1 MEVTMKKTIGQ
12 LVILAFLVALG
23 TSGFAQQTTGA
34 QKAPE
39 PDRAVVPL
47 SNPAKPAVINVSV
60 TRGSITVRGYEGKEV
75 IAEARIRE
83 KALGEGQ
90 DLMDMMGRSTE
101 RDARMAERLL
111 GQYTDLAKL
120 AGRGQE
126 EKKERS
132 HEGMKLITAA
142 LTGLTVVEENNTVNV
157 STESMRNSVDLTVQV
172 PYASSLSLKA
182 LMGGTIS
189 VENVSG
195 EIEVNGGMGAVT
207 LRNVSGS
214 AVVHTMNG
222 DIEATFAKIAPD
234 KPLSFSTMNGDIDV
248 TLPAD
253 IKADLK
259 LKSQMGNIYSDFDVS
274 LKQTPQKIEN
284 SGIGTKGEY
293 RIAFDKS
300 IYGTINGGGQEISF
314 NTFHGDIFL
323 RKKK

>member
-1 MEVTMKKTIGQ
+1 MKKTIGQ
-12 LVILAFLVALG
+12 LVILALLVSAGALA
-23 TSGFAQQTTGA
+23 FAQQTTSA
-34 QKAPE
+34 EKAPE

-47 SNPAKPAVINVSV
+47 SNPAKPATIKV
-60 TRGSITVRGYEGKEV
+60 TAMRGSITVRGYEGKEV

-83 KALGEGQ
+83 KALVEGQ
-90 DLMDMMGRSTE
+90 GLLETMGRS
-101 RDARMAERLL
+101 AEREVRLSE
-111 GQYTDLAKL
+111 QYAAMADLM
-120 AGRGQE
+120 GRSQE
-126 EKKERS
+126 DKKERS

-142 LTGLTVVEENNTVNV
+142 LTGLTVVEENNIVTV
-157 STESMRNSVDLTVQV
+157 STESMRNAIDLTVQV
-172 PYASSLSLKA
+172 PYASSLSLRSS
-182 LMGGTIS
+182 MGGTIA

-195 EIEVNGGMGAVT
+195 EIEVNGGMGPVT

-222 DIEATFAKIAPD
+222 DIEAIFSKLAPD

-253 IKADLK
+253 LKADLK
-259 LKSQMGNIYSDFDVS
+259 MKSQMGNIFSDFDVS

-284 SGIGTKGEY
+284 AGGGAKGEY
-293 RIAFDKS
+293 RISFDKS
-300 IYGTINGGGQEISF
+300 IYGTVNGGGQEITF

>member
-1 MEVTMKKTIGQ
+1 MKKTIGQ
-12 LVILAFLVALG
+12 IVILVFLVA
-23 TSGFAQQTTGA
+23 TAASGFAQQTA
-34 QKAPE
+34 QSQKAPE

-60 TRGSITVRGYEGKEV
+60 TRGSITVKGYEGKEV
-75 IAEARIRE
+75 IAEARVRE
-83 KALGEGQ
+83 KSLTEGQ
-90 DLMDMMGRSTE
+90 GIYGLSVGSAEDAARLARELRESDRE
-101 RDARMAERLL
+101 RALVLPPVSDR
-111 GQYTDLAKL
+111 D
-120 AGRGQE
+120 QE

-142 LTGLTVVEENNTVNV
+142 LTGLTVVEENNKVNV
-157 STESMRNSVDLTVQV
+157 STESMRNAVDLTVQV
-172 PYASSLSLKA
+172 PYASSVYLRA
-182 LMGGTIS
+182 PMGGTML
-189 VENVSG
+189 VENISG

-222 DIEATFAKIAPD
+222 DIEASFARIAPD
-234 KPLSFSTMNGDIDV
+234 KPMSFSTMNGDIDV

-253 IKADLK
+253 LKADLK
-259 LKSQMGNIYSDFDVS
+259 LRSQMGNIYSDFDVS
-274 LKQTPQKIEN
+274 LKQTPQKVEN
-284 SGIGTKGEY
+284 AGGGAKGEY

-300 IYGTINGGGQEISF
+300 IYGTVNGGGPEISF

>member
-1 MEVTMKKTIGQ
+1 MKKAIGQ
-12 LVILAFLVALG
+12 LVILAFLSALS
-23 TSGFAQQTTGA
+23 TSGFAQQTTGT

-60 TRGSITVRGYEGKEV
+60 TRGSITVKGYEGKDV
-75 IAEARIRE
+75 IAEARVRE
-83 KALGEGQ
+83 KPLGEGQ
-90 DLMDMMGRSTE
+90 DLMGMMGRDAE
-101 RDARMAERLL
+101 RDARAARLVE
-111 GQYTDLAKL
+111 QYTDLAKL
-120 AGRGQE
+120 AGRDQE

-157 STESMRNSVDLTVQV
+157 STESMRNAVDLTVQV
-172 PYASSLSLKA
+172 PYASSVSLRVP
-182 LMGGTIS
+182 MGGTIA
-189 VENVSG
+189 VDNVSG

-222 DIEATFAKIAPD
+222 DIEATFSKIAPD

-253 IKADLK
+253 VKADLK

-300 IYGTINGGGQEISF
+300 IYGTINGGGQEITF